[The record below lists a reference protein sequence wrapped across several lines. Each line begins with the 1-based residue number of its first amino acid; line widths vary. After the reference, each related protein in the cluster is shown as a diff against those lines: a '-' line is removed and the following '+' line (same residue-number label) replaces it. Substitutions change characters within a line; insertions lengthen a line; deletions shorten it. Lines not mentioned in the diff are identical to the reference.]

1 MTTIP
6 QMNQKNNL
14 KFNYLLAVV
23 TAILSFIVI
32 SFAYFNPLLEGKRLE
47 QHDIAMF
54 KGMSKEIVDFREQTG
69 EESLWTNSM
78 FGGMPAWQISV
89 VYGNN
94 LIRYV
99 KKVVQLGMPYPAN
112 AVFVY
117 MLGFFVLLLVL
128 GINPWLSMAGA
139 IAFAFSSYFFIILG
153 AGHTSKAYAIG
164 YMAPVLAGIILAYKG
179 KYLWGALLAAIALAL
194 QIEAGHL
201 QITYYLLLIIVIL
214 AIVQLADAIRFK
226 TLPHFFRASAFLLL
240 GAVLAVLT
248 HSTNLYATYNYG
260 KDTMRGTP
268 VLSKNVTDQ
277 TQGLDRSYITH
288 WSYGVGETW
297 SLLIPNAKGGGTAAL
312 GASHPELEKAE
323 RGLRQAL
330 SQQNAYWGDQ
340 PGTSG
345 PVYVGAIVVF
355 LFVLGLFFVKGKY
368 KWILLAATILSILL
382 SWGKNFMPFTDFFLD
397 FIPGYNKFRAVS
409 MTLVIAELTIPLL
422 GFMALTSIFK
432 NPELLKKNRSY
443 YFLAYGLTG
452 GITLLFYLMPTLFLS
467 FFSQFELEQFNRI
480 RETNAGD
487 ASQIDAFMAQLELV
501 RAHIFKAD
509 AMRSFIFI
517 TLAAAVLY
525 IYGQGKLKQHWLIA
539 AFTLLILVDMV
550 PIAQRYLNNNN
561 FVPKRKVEKPFQLT
575 KADQEILKDTD
586 PNYRV
591 LDITKNIF
599 NDASTSYFHHSI
611 GGYHG
616 AKLQRYQDV
625 IDHYLQDEIQAV
637 LQSFENNP
645 TLDAIDQNL
654 AKQNVLNMLNTK
666 YIIYSPSATPIT
678 NYRAL
683 GDVWTVSE
691 IKWVDTPNDEID
703 ALETIEPAETAV
715 LNREFETV
723 LQGFSG
729 GNPRAAIQLTEYAPN
744 KLVYDFKSQADE
756 LVVFSE
762 IWTRKGWNLY
772 VDGEKHSLLRANYL
786 LRAALIPA
794 GDHALE
800 MRYEPAIWSIGEAI
814 SLISSL
820 ILILLALGL
829 IVQVVLSRRK
839 SLKAA
844 A

>member
-1 MTTIP
+1 
-6 QMNQKNNL
+6 MNQKNNQ
-14 KFNYLLAVV
+14 KFNYFLAVV

-69 EESLWTNSM
+69 EEALWTNSM

-99 KKVVQLGMPYPAN
+99 KKVVQLWMPYPAN

-117 MLGFFVLLLVL
+117 MLGFFLLMLVL

-201 QITYYLLLIIVIL
+201 QITYYLLLIIIIL
-214 AIVQLADAIRFK
+214 AVIQFVDAIRFK
-226 TLPHFFRASAFLLL
+226 TLPHFFKASVFLIL

-268 VLSKNVTDQ
+268 VLSKNETDQ
-277 TQGLDRSYITH
+277 TKGLDRSYITH
-288 WSYGVGETW
+288 WSYGIGETW
-297 SLLIPNAKGGGTAAL
+297 SLLIPNAKGGATAAF
-312 GASHPELEKAE
+312 GASHPALEQAD

-345 PVYVGAIVVF
+345 PVYAGAIVIF
-355 LFVLGLFFVKGKY
+355 LFVLGLFIVKGKY

-409 MTLVIAELTIPLL
+409 MTLVIAELTIPML
-422 GFMALTSIFK
+422 GFMALYRIFK
-432 NPELLKKNRSY
+432 NPELLNKNRKY

-452 GITLLFYLMPTLFLS
+452 GITLLFYLMPTLFFS

-487 ASQIDAFMAQLELV
+487 AAQIDAFTAQLELV
-501 RAHIFKAD
+501 RVHIFKAD
-509 AMRSFIFI
+509 AMRSFLFI
-517 TLAAAVLY
+517 TLAASVLY
-525 IYGQGKLKQHWLIA
+525 IYGMGKLKQHWLIV

-550 PIAQRYLNNNN
+550 PVAQRYLNNNN

-625 IDHYLQDEIQAV
+625 IDHYLQTEIQAV
-637 LQSFENNP
+637 LTSFENNP

-654 AKQNVLNMLNTK
+654 ASQNMLNMLNTK
-666 YIIYSPSATPIT
+666 YIIYSPGATPIT

-691 IKWVDTPNDEID
+691 INWVDTPNDEID
-703 ALETIEPAETAV
+703 ALETIEPAKTAV
-715 LNREFETV
+715 INREFEDL

-729 GNPRAAIQLTEYAPN
+729 GDARAAIQLTAYAPN
-744 KLVYDFKSQADE
+744 ELVYDFKSQADE

-762 IWTRKGWNLY
+762 IWTREGWSLF
-772 VDGEKHSLLRANYL
+772 VDGEEHPLLRANYL

-794 GDHALE
+794 GDHTLE
-800 MRYEPAIWSIGEAI
+800 MRYEPAVWAIGETI

-820 ILILLALGL
+820 ALILLALGL
-829 IVQVVLSRRK
+829 LVKEFLSCRK
-839 SLKAA
+839 SHRAEA
-844 A
+844 

>member
-1 MTTIP
+1 
-6 QMNQKNNL
+6 MNQKNSL
-14 KFNYLLAVV
+14 KSTYWLAVL

-54 KGMSKEIVDFREQTG
+54 KGMSKEIVDFREKTG
-69 EESLWTNSM
+69 EEPLWTNSM

-89 VYGNN
+89 VYSNN

-99 KKVVQLGMPYPAN
+99 KKGVQLWMPYPAN

-117 MLGFFVLLLVL
+117 MLGFFVLMLVL
-128 GINPWLSMAGA
+128 GIDPWLSMAGA

-194 QIEAGHL
+194 EIEAGHL

-226 TLPHFFRASAFLLL
+226 TLPHFFKASGFLLV

-248 HSTNLYATYNYG
+248 HSTNLYATYDYG

-268 VLSKNVTDQ
+268 VLSKNVADQ
-277 TQGLDRSYITH
+277 TKGLDRSYITH

-297 SLLIPNAKGGGTAAL
+297 SLLIPNAKGGATAAL
-312 GASHPELEKAE
+312 GANNTALEQAD

-345 PVYVGAIVVF
+345 PVYAGAIVVF

-368 KWILLAATILSILL
+368 KWILLAATVLSILL

-409 MTLVIAELTIPLL
+409 MTLVIAELTIPML
-422 GFMALTSIFK
+422 GFMALYSIYK
-432 NPELLKKNRSY
+432 NPEVLKKNKKY

-452 GITLLFYLMPTLFLS
+452 GITLIFYLMPTLFFN
-467 FFSQFELEQFNRI
+467 FFSQFELEQFSRI
-480 RETNAGD
+480 SQDNAGD
-487 ASQIDAFMAQLELV
+487 AAQIDAFKAQLEVV

-509 AMRSFIFI
+509 ALRSFLFI
-517 TLAAAVLY
+517 TLAAAV
-525 IYGQGKLKQHWLIA
+525 IFFYGQGKLKKHWLVVA
-539 AFTLLILVDMV
+539 LTLLILIDMV

-561 FVPKRKVEKPFQLT
+561 FVSKRKVEKPFQLT

-586 PNYRV
+586 LNYRV
-591 LDITKNIF
+591 LDITKSTF

-625 IDHYLQDEIQAV
+625 IDHYLQTEIQAV
-637 LQSFENNP
+637 MNSFDENP
-645 TLDAIDQNL
+645 TLESINQNL
-654 AKQNVLNMLNTK
+654 VHQSVLNMLNTK
-666 YIIYSPSATPIT
+666 YIIYSPNATPIT
-678 NYRAL
+678 NFQAL
-683 GDVWTVSE
+683 GDAWMVSE
-691 IKWVDTPNDEID
+691 IKWVNTPNEEID
-703 ALETIEPAETAV
+703 ALENIEPAKTAV
-715 LNREFETV
+715 VSREFEEL

-729 GNPRAAIQLTEYAPN
+729 GDARAAIQLIEYAPN
-744 KLVYDFKSQADE
+744 KLVYDFKSKADE

-772 VDGEKHSLLRANYL
+772 IDGKKNALLRANYL
-786 LRAALIPA
+786 LRSALIPA
-794 GDHALE
+794 GDHSLE
-800 MRYEPAIWSIGEAI
+800 MRYEPAVWEVGEMI

-820 ILILLALGL
+820 ILILLTLVL
-829 IVQVVLSRRK
+829 IVQAVLRRRK
-839 SLKAA
+839 SLKAEA
-844 A
+844 